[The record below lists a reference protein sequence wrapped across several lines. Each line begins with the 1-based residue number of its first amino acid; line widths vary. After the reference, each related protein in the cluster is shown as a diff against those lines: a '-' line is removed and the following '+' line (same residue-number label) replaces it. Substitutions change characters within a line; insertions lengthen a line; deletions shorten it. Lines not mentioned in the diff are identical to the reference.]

1 MPTTK
6 GELLEALNV
15 QIGSRY
21 VSSEYMDALVLEL
34 RLKLED
40 GRTFTMVSIPADVAE
55 AIKMITSYSPAP
67 RRQSLF
73 AFLHSNERFK
83 EVLGQS
89 LKHVVVD
96 ELDRETG
103 LYSASVVFEED
114 GVRISI
120 KMIPSHAIFLALL
133 TGKAIYV
140 KRDLV
145 DEQESEE
152 EEEE

>member
-1 MPTTK
+1 MPAVK
-6 GELLEALNV
+6 GELLKAVNIEV
-15 QIGSRY
+15 GSRY

-34 RLKLED
+34 KLELED
-40 GRTFTMVSIPADVAE
+40 GRMFTMVSIPADVAE
-55 AIKMITSYSPAP
+55 AIKMMTSYGPAP

-73 AFLHSNERFK
+73 AFLNSNERFK

-103 LYSASVVFEED
+103 LYSASVTFEED

-120 KMIPSHAIFLALL
+120 KMIPSHAIYLALL
-133 TGKAIYV
+133 TGKSIYV
-140 KRDLV
+140 KRELV
-145 DEQESEE
+145 DQQESEE
-152 EEEE
+152 EEGE